1 MILVWDRW
9 VRISH
14 WSVAAIVFADAFANE
29 GGEFWHAFL
38 GYLGCGFIAFR
49 VVWGFAG
56 SDHARVRTMIAGWP
70 PRGTFFTH
78 AGNYLRGRTPRM
90 LDHTPLGMLGM
101 ALMLVCVLL
110 LGLTGWMMSWDRFF
124 GEEWL
129 ESTHETLSDALI
141 ALVVVHVLGVI
152 LESLRHRENL
162 VAAMIHGKKRST
174 SGSRSET

>member
-14 WSVAAIVFADAFANE
+14 WSLAAIVFADAFATE

-38 GYLGCGFIAFR
+38 GYLGCGFVAFR

-56 SDHARVRTMIAGWP
+56 SEHARFRTMLAGWP
-70 PRGTFFTH
+70 ARGNFLAHT
-78 AGNYLRGRTPRM
+78 AEYLRGRAPRM
-90 LDHTPLGMLGM
+90 LDHTPLGMIGM
-101 ALMLVCVLL
+101 GLMLLCVLL

-129 ESTHETLSDALI
+129 ESTHEMLSDVLI
-141 ALVVVHVLGVI
+141 AIVLVHVVGVI
-152 LESLRHRENL
+152 LESLCHRENL
-162 VAAMIHGKKRST
+162 VASMIHGKKRA
-174 SGSRSET
+174 RS